1 MSKSLHQILAELRS
15 AATDQRDKGTLFERL
30 TKTWL
35 EVAPEYSDVFDKV
48 WTFGEWAKEHGKP
61 QNDTGVDLVARQAM
75 DGKLVAIQCKFYAE
89 NHVMDMKNFGT
100 FFTTLNKEHFESG
113 IIFSTTDRWSKNADE
128 ALEGTSKPVVRI
140 GLHAMED
147 SGVNW
152 DAFSLTQPE
161 RLELIGRK
169 SPFPH
174 QAEAITKAVQH
185 FEGNARG
192 KLIMA
197 CGTGKTYTSLKI
209 AETLVP
215 KGGTMLFL
223 VPSIAL
229 LSQALKEWKREA
241 TRGITAYAVCSD
253 SKIGRRRD
261 SEDIQVADLA
271 YPSTTDTGKLAAHFV
286 GNRAKGDGFTVIFST
301 YQSLE
306 VVANAQLAGVP
317 EFDLVIC
324 DEAHRTTGV
333 TLSGDD
339 ESSFVKIH
347 DEAFIK
353 ANKRLYMTATPRIY
367 QEQSKQ
373 KAQEMEADVVS
384 MDDPTKYGD
393 EFYRLNFGEA
403 VSKNL
408 LTDYKV
414 LVLAVS
420 EDHVSRQLQKL
431 LTKDGELNLDDA
443 TKIVGC
449 YNGLRK
455 RSTNPNDFVVDS
467 NPMRSAVAFSR
478 SINDSKRLAEMFKTV
493 VATLNTESKETD
505 ALLAEADH
513 VDGTYNMEERSKLLD
528 WLKDSSTPNTVK
540 ILSNARCLS
549 EGVDV
554 PSLDAVLFLNPRD
567 SQVDVIQSVGRVMRK
582 AKGKEYGYVILPI
595 TVPIGKTAEEA
606 LADNNRYK
614 VVWQVLQALRS
625 HDERFDAMV
634 NKIEINGATDERIKI
649 IGVGGEGEESDTSS
663 SKDSDGALTLD
674 FPLGE
679 WQEAITAKIVQKVGQ
694 RGYWE
699 DWAQDVAGIA
709 QDHIG
714 RITTLVDGSSHRL
727 KSDFQR
733 FVKGLQDNL
742 NPDVD
747 ETQAIE
753 MLAQHLITKPVFDA
767 LFENYAFSERN
778 PVSKVMQSMVDSL
791 EKENF
796 NSEHE
801 KLEKFYNSVKIRAEG
816 ITDGAGKQ
824 RIVKDLYEKFFKIA
838 FSKTSDRL
846 GIVYTPTEVVDFMLR
861 SVNAELQATFNA
873 SLGQRGVKVLDPFTG
888 TGTYLVRLLQSGLIE
903 KSELEYKYRND
914 IHANELVLLAYYVAA
929 INIEETYHDLSGSD
943 YIPFDGMVL
952 TDTFQMHEDD
962 DQLDGA
968 GVFAENNDRVVSQ
981 KALPIRVII
990 GNPPY
995 SAWQDSA
1002 NSDSANASYPHL
1014 DSRITETYAAESSA
1028 QLKNS
1033 LYDSYIR
1040 AIRWASD
1047 RLQDEGII
1055 CFVTNNGFLD
1065 GYTASGLRKTLL
1077 KEFSSVSVMNLRGNS
1092 GIGGEVARKEG
1103 GNVFPIRVGVS
1114 ILMLVRKRG
1123 APHAQEISY
1132 FSTPDYAS
1140 KDEKLAL
1147 LSGTNA
1153 YEDLAVERITP
1164 NDEGDWLNQRSKQFA
1179 DFIPLNYVKGE
1190 TDAQSIF
1197 NVSGHGL
1204 KTNRDAWVYNFS
1216 KEKIEA
1222 NVKRMISEF
1231 NNQIDLARDAKT
1243 IELDSKKISWSSGL
1257 VARLTRGKKLAFE
1270 EQAIRQAVYRPF
1282 SKTWVYFDKS
1292 LNERTS
1298 CLAEAF
1304 PPGDDKGEGFFTTA
1318 PGSGHQFAALALAEL
1333 PDHSLWG
1340 SGGGKFFPRYVFE
1353 SGSNSSDQM
1362 ALFGGDDGRSDNL
1375 FSEATEM
1382 FTAKYGKKISA
1393 DDLYF
1398 YVYGVLHSSEYRSK
1412 FEADLQKSL
1421 PRVPFLK
1428 DFQGFSA
1435 IGKELYELHRD
1446 YETLSPYPLEVHNE
1460 SDRLEVTKMKF
1471 GKGPGKNDADK
1482 STIIVNSTCKI
1493 SGIPAEAHDYILSSR
1508 TALEWVLERYQ
1519 VKVDKDSGITNDPN
1533 DWTETAGNPNY
1544 ILDLIGRVVR
1554 VSVETMSLVGRLPKF
1569 EILK

>member
-1 MSKSLHQILAELRS
+1 MKSLHEILNELRL

-35 EVAPEYSDVFDKV
+35 QVAPEYSDVFDKV

-61 QNDTGVDLVARQAM
+61 QNDTGVDLVARQAT

-161 RLELIGRK
+161 RLELVGRK
-169 SPFPH
+169 TPFPH
-174 QAEAITKAVQH
+174 QSEAISKAIEH
-185 FEGNARG
+185 FESNARG

-215 KGGTMLFL
+215 NGGTMLFL

-241 TRGITAYAVCSD
+241 TRPITAYAVCSD
-253 SKIGRRRD
+253 TKIGRRRD

-271 YPSTTDTGKLAAHFV
+271 YPSTTDTSKLAAHFV
-286 GNRAKGDGFTVIFST
+286 GNRSTGEGFTVIFST
-301 YQSLE
+301 YQSLD
-306 VVANAQLAGVP
+306 VVAKAQQAGVP

-347 DEAFIK
+347 DETFLK

-384 MDDPTKYGD
+384 MDDPLKYGE

-455 RSTNPNDFVVDS
+455 RSSNPKDFLVDS

-493 VATLNTESKETD
+493 VATLNAESKETD

-528 WLKDSSTPNTVK
+528 WLKDSSKPNTVK

-649 IGVGGEGEESDTSS
+649 IGVGGEGDASDSAG
-663 SKDSDGALTLD
+663 SKDSDGAFTLD

-714 RITTLVDGSSHRL
+714 RITTLVGSSSHEL

-742 NPDVD
+742 NPEVD

-778 PVSKVMQSMVDSL
+778 PVSKVMQTMVDSL

-801 KLEKFYNSVKIRAEG
+801 RLEKFYNSVRIRAEG

-846 GIVYTPTEVVDFMLR
+846 GIVYTPTEIVDFMLR
-861 SVNAELQATFNA
+861 SVNSELERTFSA

-888 TGTYLVRLLQSGLIE
+888 TGTYLVRLLQSGLID
-903 KSELEYKYRND
+903 KSELEYKYKND

-929 INIEETYHDLSGSD
+929 INIEETYHDLSGSE

-995 SAWQDSA
+995 SAWQE
-1002 NSDSANASYPHL
+1002 SANADAANSSYPHL
-1014 DSRITETYAAESSA
+1014 DARITETYAAESSA

-1047 RLQDEGII
+1047 RLLDEGII

-1065 GYTASGLRKTLL
+1065 GYTAAGLRKTLL
-1077 KEFSSVSVMNLRGNS
+1077 KEFSSVSVLNLRGNS
-1092 GIGGEVARKEG
+1092 GIGGDIARKEG
-1103 GNVFPIRVGVS
+1103 SNVFPIRVGVS
-1114 ILMLVRKRG
+1114 ILMLVRKKG
-1123 APHAQEISY
+1123 APPATSINY
-1132 FSTPDYAS
+1132 FSTADYAT
-1140 KDEKLAL
+1140 KEDKLEL
-1147 LSGTNA
+1147 LNSTNA
-1153 YEDLAVERITP
+1153 YIDLPLEQIVP
-1164 NDEGDWLNQRSKQFA
+1164 NDAGDWLNQRSKQFG
-1179 DFIPLNYVKGE
+1179 DFIPLHAAKGE
-1190 TDAQSIF
+1190 TAQHPIF
-1197 NVSGHGL
+1197 NLTGHGL
-1204 KTNRDAWVYNFS
+1204 KTNRDSWVYNFS
-1216 KEKIEA
+1216 RSKLISNVNQMIE
-1222 NVKRMISEF
+1222 VF
-1231 NNQIDLARDAKT
+1231 NAHVEAGQDAKS
-1243 IELDSKKISWSSGL
+1243 LDLDPKKISWSRGL
-1257 VARLTRGKKLAFE
+1257 IGRLARQKRLEFE
-1270 EQAIRQAVYRPF
+1270 DGALRQAVYRPF
-1282 SKTWVYFDKS
+1282 YKTWVYFDKS
-1292 LNERTS
+1292 LSEVTS
-1298 CLAEAF
+1298 CLADVF
-1304 PPGDDKGEGFFTTA
+1304 PVTKDKGEGFFTTA
-1318 PGSGHQFAALALAEL
+1318 PGSGHEFSVLAVGEL

-1340 SGGGKFFPRYVFE
+1340 SGGGKFFPRYFFE
-1353 SGSNSSDQM
+1353 SDSDSEGQISLFESN
-1362 ALFGGDDGRSDNL
+1362 GGRRDNIFTSATEL
-1375 FSEATEM
+1375 FS
-1382 FTAKYGKKISA
+1382 AKYGKDISS

-1398 YVYGVLHSSEYRSK
+1398 YVYGVLHSNSYRAMFK
-1412 FEADLQKSL
+1412 ADLQKSL
-1421 PRVPFLK
+1421 PRIPYLK
-1428 DFQGFSA
+1428 DFDGYRD
-1435 IGKELYELHRD
+1435 IGKRLYELHKNYD
-1446 YETLSPYPLEVHNE
+1446 EVEPYPLEIDITGKA
-1460 SDRLEVTKMKF
+1460 SSVTKMKYA
-1471 GKGPGKNDADK
+1471 KGSAKNPGDK
-1482 STIIVNSTCKI
+1482 SSIIVSPTCTV
-1493 SGIPAEAHDYILSSR
+1493 SGIPEEAHQYFLASR
-1508 TALEWVLERYQ
+1508 SAIEWIIGRYQ
-1519 VKVDKDSGITNDPN
+1519 VKTDKDSGITNDPN
-1533 DWTETAGNPNY
+1533 DWSETAGNPNY
-1544 ILDLIGRVVR
+1544 ILDLLGRVVR
-1554 VSVETMSLVGRLPKF
+1554 VSVETIDLIGHLPKF